1 MIRRVVFVSAFT
13 AVMVMSLA
21 VYGQRPGRQGG
32 PGGRMVGGMTPLAM
46 LAQVEAIQKE
56 IAVTDEQKSKLQE
69 MAQAMRGQG
78 GGQRNP
84 QEMTDE
90 ERQQWREEMTKR
102 RAEQDKKIAGI
113 LDAKQV
119 ERLKQIQIQASG
131 AAVAMNEEMAA
142 ELKITEEQQTK
153 VREGLRDLWQS
164 AQGGGPGA
172 FAEMREKG
180 LAILMEVL
188 TDDQKAVYKKMA
200 GEPFDLSQLPMPGR
214 GGGQRRGN

>member
-1 MIRRVVFVSAFT
+1 
-13 AVMVMSLA
+13 
-21 VYGQRPGRQGG
+21 
-32 PGGRMVGGMTPLAM
+32 MTPLAM

>member
-1 MIRRVVFVSAFT
+1 MNRRVVFVSACA

-21 VYGQRPGRQGG
+21 AHGQRPGRQGG
-32 PGGRMVGGMTPLAM
+32 PGGRMGGPMWSLAM
-46 LAQVEAIQKE
+46 LAQAEAIQKE
-56 IAVTDEQKSKLQE
+56 IAVTDEQKSKLAD

-84 QEMTDE
+84 QDMTDE
-90 ERQQWREEMTKR
+90 ERQQWREEMAQR
-102 RAEQDKKIAGI
+102 RAEQDKKIAEV

-119 ERLKQIQIQASG
+119 ARLKQIQIQASG
-131 AAVAMNEEMAA
+131 AMVVMNEEVAA
-142 ELKITEEQQTK
+142 ELKITEEQQGRL
-153 VREGLRDLWQS
+153 REAMQELFQS
-164 AQGGGPGA
+164 GQGGGPNA

-180 LAILMEVL
+180 MAKLMEIL

-200 GEPFDLSQLPMPGR
+200 GEPFDMSQLRMPGR